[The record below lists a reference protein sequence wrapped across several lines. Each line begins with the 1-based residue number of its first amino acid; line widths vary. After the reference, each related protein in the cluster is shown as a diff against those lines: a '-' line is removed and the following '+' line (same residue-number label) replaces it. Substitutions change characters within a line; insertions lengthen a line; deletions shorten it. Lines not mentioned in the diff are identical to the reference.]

1 MKKKYIYI
9 IILVFLIICTGFI
22 GAALYFFHEAVI
34 PSHKSFLSDTKTLKK
49 SDPLYKQK
57 KWYLDADKQLW
68 TMKSA
73 TGNLKL
79 VANYIPAAT
88 QTDKTV
94 VVAHGFMGSKDKMG
108 AYAYLFHQLGY
119 NVLLPDARAQGDSQG
134 QYIGYGWPER
144 KDYVKWI
151 NKVIDTNGQNS
162 QIVMFGVSMGG
173 ATTMMTSGEKLPSQ
187 VKAFVEDC
195 GYTNARTEIAYQ
207 AKELYHVPSFPLV
220 NVVSGINKIRN
231 GFFFGQASAVKQ
243 LHKNQRPMFFIHGAK
258 DEFVP
263 TSMVYQNYSATRGP
277 KELWVVKGAKHA
289 ASLDKNPTEYQHKVA
304 QFLSKYIK

>member
-1 MKKKYIYI
+1 M
-9 IILVFLIICTGFI
+9 
-22 GAALYFFHEAVI
+22 ASLYFFHEAVI

-57 KWYLDADKQLW
+57 KWYLDVDKQTW

-73 TGNLKL
+73 SGSLKL
-79 VANYIPAAT
+79 VANYIAA
-88 QTDKTV
+88 QQPSNKTV
-94 VVAHGFMGSKDKMG
+94 VIAHGFMGSKETMG

-119 NVLLPDARAQGDSQG
+119 NVLLPDARAHGASGG

-144 KDYVKWI
+144 KDNVKWI
-151 NKVIDTNGQNS
+151 NKIIATNGQNS

-173 ATTMMTSGEKLPSQ
+173 AATMMTSGEKLPSQ

-195 GYTNARTEIAYQ
+195 GYDNTRTEIAYQ

-220 NVVSGINKIRN
+220 YIVSGINKIKN
-231 GFFFGQASAVKQ
+231 GFFFGEASSVKQ
-243 LHKNQRPMFFIHGAK
+243 LHKNDRPMMFIHGSEDK
-258 DEFVP
+258 FVP
-263 TSMVYQNYSATRGP
+263 ISMVYQNYDATRGP

-289 ASLDKNPTEYQHKVA
+289 ASLDHETNKYQLKVKT
-304 QFLSKYIK
+304 FLAKYVE